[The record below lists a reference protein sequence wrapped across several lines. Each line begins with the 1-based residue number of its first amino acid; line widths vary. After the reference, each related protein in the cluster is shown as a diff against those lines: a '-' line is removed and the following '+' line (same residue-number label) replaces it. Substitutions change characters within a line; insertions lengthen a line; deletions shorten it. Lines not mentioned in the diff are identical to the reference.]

1 MEISV
6 GEDKIEFP
14 LKSIFEFENGEII
27 QVTKSGEQQLP
38 FILTKHPSLDEID
51 QSDKNKSTLK
61 TFATSSD
68 QMKAA
73 SLSCSELDL
82 LYGKVSKETMTDI
95 SFNYLEN
102 MSEFENETDHEEII
116 VEQNYTE
123 LEFEQKKELD
133 FAEGSIHNPE
143 TNKSIFEKDNML
155 ERTSKIE
162 DLFDQKCSESLA
174 AEFKSNKHESNC
186 TFETEIEDSKSI
198 QLSILETEKETAS
211 LLLDHLEDTNLVL
224 KTKAQDSKPIDLNK
238 NLECASDEQPN
249 LIQRSDLCLKTLQ
262 EMKSTLIGIMQLLQE
277 EHEEK
282 TESFSKILEL
292 IQLLND
298 LKLKT
303 TEKFQN
309 EYTNEK
315 FEDEKSFKTILHEIE
330 ILQSQEA
337 LTMPITV
344 LPMDALYKF
353 SKLYHKML
361 TDLEKS
367 LHINTNEKS
376 EMFHVFENKYQTDD
390 NKTEYINNSC
400 NENHYNCVK
409 ELIEEIVEYSM
420 MLSTKTKKS
429 EADTIVSR
437 TSEQNVK
444 SELSEI
450 LKKKGIECTT
460 GIKHTVEHRQ
470 ESNLGVNVKKI
481 ISLMEKKSKHA
492 EILNEQEVNE
502 ILKYG
507 KDKVEYILH
516 KMPQLTSAE
525 ESCQKTELENQQ
537 NILENQS
544 HEQTFPYRNSEK
556 DQVDE
561 EEPSEEQ
568 KNESLK
574 TNFLYSATNIVFD
587 ENESDNREIHID
599 ETQDEDDSEIYDL
612 PLPDPCL
619 LRYNNNDGNTNDLAN
634 DEMNQRSGDL
644 KTRSYSETNLTK
656 KELKFSV
663 SSDDLDTDQLLS
675 ICVVGDKIN
684 VKTSSKAFASSTF
697 DVTSTENG
705 FNFTLKSRSQSH
717 LNVSNVF
724 LEEHVD
730 GVASYGS
737 SILDIERKEET
748 FDTEKEKTT
757 EVQYKEEND
766 DTEANCDCFTSKEE
780 LNEEEEKI
788 VLDDNCSV
796 DTVIENKCWKVKK
809 ERSDSLLNNY
819 DYADEEEVSSN
830 IDVLPNYL
838 SVSSSCASSDGNE
851 GIAFDL
857 EHLDKLSF
865 CSQGSS
871 EHVEDEIK
879 VDSVDSFDEKQTI
892 ARSTM
897 FLPHKELYYA
907 PKVRTKFVATIYHF

>member
-1 MEISV
+1 
-6 GEDKIEFP
+6 
-14 LKSIFEFENGEII
+14 
-27 QVTKSGEQQLP
+27 
-38 FILTKHPSLDEID
+38 
-51 QSDKNKSTLK
+51 
-61 TFATSSD
+61 
-68 QMKAA
+68 
-73 SLSCSELDL
+73 
-82 LYGKVSKETMTDI
+82 
-95 SFNYLEN
+95 
-102 MSEFENETDHEEII
+102 
-116 VEQNYTE
+116 
-123 LEFEQKKELD
+123 
-133 FAEGSIHNPE
+133 
-143 TNKSIFEKDNML
+143 
-155 ERTSKIE
+155 
-162 DLFDQKCSESLA
+162 
-174 AEFKSNKHESNC
+174 
-186 TFETEIEDSKSI
+186 
-198 QLSILETEKETAS
+198 
-211 LLLDHLEDTNLVL
+211 
-224 KTKAQDSKPIDLNK
+224 
-238 NLECASDEQPN
+238 
-249 LIQRSDLCLKTLQ
+249 
-262 EMKSTLIGIMQLLQE
+262 
-277 EHEEK
+277 
-282 TESFSKILEL
+282 
-292 IQLLND
+292 
-298 LKLKT
+298 
-303 TEKFQN
+303 
-309 EYTNEK
+309 
-315 FEDEKSFKTILHEIE
+315 
-330 ILQSQEA
+330 
-337 LTMPITV
+337 
-344 LPMDALYKF
+344 MDALYKF

-367 LHINTNEKS
+367 LHINTNEKF

-409 ELIEEIVEYSM
+409 ELIEEIVEHSM

-437 TSEQNVK
+437 TSEQNVN

-470 ESNLGVNVKKI
+470 EANLGVNVKKI

-492 EILNEQEVNE
+492 EVLNEQEVNE

-525 ESCQKTELENQQ
+525 EESCQKTELENQQ

-544 HEQTFPYRNSEK
+544 HDQNVSNKSSEK
-556 DQVDE
+556 YQENE
-561 EEPSEEQ
+561 EEPYQEQ
-568 KNESLK
+568 QNDSLK

-656 KELKFSV
+656 KKLKFSV

-766 DTEANCDCFTSKEE
+766 DTEAKCECLISKEE
-780 LNEEEEKI
+780 LNEEEENI